1 MARPR
6 KRLLDPQRVR
16 RIREGFSWIDR
27 RFVREGWI
35 EKLGSEEILLYFFLV
50 AVADKDGLSYY
61 SDPRVCSLLK
71 IAAPSLARARARLV
85 DLGLLAYEAPLYQVL
100 SLDPPPPRHGE
111 GAIPLQEVFRRIA
124 ERRPDP

>member
-27 RFVREGWI
+27 RFLREGWI
-35 EKLGSEEILLYFFLV
+35 EKLEREEILLYFFLV
-50 AVADKDGLSYY
+50 AVADKEGLSYY

-71 IAAPSLARARARLV
+71 IAPPALARARARLE
-85 DLGLLAYEAPLYQVL
+85 DLGLLAYERPLYQVL
-100 SLDPPPPRHGE
+100 SLDAPPPRPEE
-111 GAIPLQEVFRRIA
+111 GAIPLREVFRRIV
-124 ERRPDP
+124 ERRPEP